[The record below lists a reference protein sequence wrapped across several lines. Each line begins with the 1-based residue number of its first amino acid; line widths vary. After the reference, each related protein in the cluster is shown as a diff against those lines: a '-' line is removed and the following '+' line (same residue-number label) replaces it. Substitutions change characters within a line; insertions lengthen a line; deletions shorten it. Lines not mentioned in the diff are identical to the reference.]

1 MVSVNPGLAQNSQQ
15 PACCK
20 KTSKGKK
27 MTSGVQLT
35 TTDVSQLRAKF
46 NLAKDKT
53 RIVAIISPT

>member
-1 MVSVNPGLAQNSQQ
+1 
-15 PACCK
+15 
-20 KTSKGKK
+20 